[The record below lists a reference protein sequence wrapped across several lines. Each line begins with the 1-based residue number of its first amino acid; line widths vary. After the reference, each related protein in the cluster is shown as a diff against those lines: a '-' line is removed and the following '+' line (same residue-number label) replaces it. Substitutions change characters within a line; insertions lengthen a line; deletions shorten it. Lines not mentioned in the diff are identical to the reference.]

1 MLAKP
6 KYKNIIL
13 NFKIKKK
20 GFFLFFLKQY
30 FYRTLNKFYLKKK
43 KKH

>member
-1 MLAKP
+1 MLTKP

-20 GFFLFFLKQY
+20 GFKKKKKKY
-30 FYRTLNKFYLKKK
+30 FYRTSNKFYLNIK

>member
-20 GFFLFFLKQY
+20 GFFYKKDFFI
-30 FYRTLNKFYLKKK
+30 FF
-43 KKH
+43 